1 MNFARKWHTATL
13 LPNGKVLA
21 AGGFGATG
29 YLNSAEI
36 YDPANGT
43 WVATASFGTARGHH
57 AATLLANGKVL
68 LTGGL
73 TGVSA
78 SYVSAAELYDPAT
91 GVWTATNPLA
101 TARGYNTATLLPSG
115 AVLVAG
121 GLGASGYL
129 SSAESYDPVTGIW
142 TAAGSLTTGRNFH
155 TATLLPNGKVLVAG
169 GFSGSDSVASAELF
183 DPATRTWTA
192 SGTLATARDHHT
204 ATLLPNGKLLLAAG
218 QGNFGSYLAS
228 AELFDVGSGF
238 NASWQPQVATVTS
251 PLSSG
256 SSLAVAGSG
265 FRGISEGSGG
275 NSQDSSSDYP
285 LVQVRSLESGRSLW
299 LPATN
304 WSANS
309 FASAPMSGLPPGYAM
324 ATVFVNGIP
333 STSTILPINVPAPT
347 PPRLTGA
354 KKLANGS
361 FQFGFT
367 NNPGALFAVIATTDL
382 ALPSSNWMVL
392 GGATEVSPGQF
403 QFTDPQGP
411 NSPPRFYRLRSP

>member
-1 MNFARKWHTATL
+1 M
-13 LPNGKVLA
+13 
-21 AGGFGATG
+21 
-29 YLNSAEI
+29 
-36 YDPANGT
+36 
-43 WVATASFGTARGHH
+43 
-57 AATLLANGKVL
+57 ATLLANGKVL
-68 LTGGL
+68 IAGGYNN
-73 TGVSA
+73 A
-78 SYVSAAELYDPAT
+78 SGLLSSAELYD
-91 GVWTATNPLA
+91 V
-101 TARGYNTATLLPSG
+101 
-115 AVLVAG
+115 
-121 GLGASGYL
+121 GLG
-129 SSAESYDPVTGIW
+129 
-142 TAAGSLTTGRNFH
+142 
-155 TATLLPNGKVLVAG
+155 
-169 GFSGSDSVASAELF
+169 
-183 DPATRTWTA
+183 
-192 SGTLATARDHHT
+192 
-204 ATLLPNGKLLLAAG
+204 
-218 QGNFGSYLAS
+218 
-228 AELFDVGSGF
+228 F
-238 NASWQPQVATVTS
+238 NVSWQPQIAISTS
-251 PLSSG
+251 PIKLG
-256 SSLAVAGSG
+256 DSLALTGYR